1 MPNPIPTPGTPTPWA
16 SPAPAAPK
24 TADDLYRN
32 ALASLP
38 GGASTGGAAPQTTTN
53 RSIASTRSDFNPDE
67 GIVSGEAPIDPQ
79 FVALANQYGVSPEQL
94 EYLANLNG
102 GDVSAAL
109 DILKPGWNRVASG
122 GSDPALLAL
131 QREQLEWQKRSDT
144 LNAYID
150 ELHEK
155 VYSEQ
160 ITREEALKQLELQID
175 ANTAAQTARREA
187 SQWAVDPNA
196 KFFPGFEPQGVVG
209 QVFQKSS
216 GMPFP
221 GLSTTPIKTSPSAIT
236 NPLANIKNTPIDT
249 NALAEQ
255 AWADV
260 KAKAGI

>member
-1 MPNPIPTPGTPTPWA
+1 MPTVWEELKKKAEAEAGMTGLVNQPPTGPYSSGPAGQASEVSMPPYSGGLTVPQMRAGANAAVPTNTGTGDMDWQAWETLLDQTGNIDMA
-16 SPAPAAPK
+16 
-24 TADDLYRN
+24 TAIVLGR
-32 ALASLP
+32 P
-38 GGASTGGAAPQTTTN
+38 GGREWLIGHGLAK
-53 RSIASTRSDFNPDE
+53 PD
-67 GIVSGEAPIDPQ
+67 SG
-79 FVALANQYGVSPEQL
+79 
-94 EYLANLNG
+94 
-102 GDVSAAL
+102 
-109 DILKPGWNRVASG
+109 G

-221 GLSTTPIKTSPSAIT
+221 GLSTTPVKTSPSAIT